1 MLETVRKSIAMLP
14 ADRRW
19 QWVALPIMAAL
30 MGAAEAGAAAAVF
43 GLIKI
48 IADPAA
54 VASVPVAGSIARM
67 LPWQDRRSLV
77 LTFTLLVAVY
87 HVGKNALGLAA
98 QYARHKIIGESNAAL
113 ACTMLRGYLLA
124 PYPFHFRRHSAEL
137 IRNTTHSVNVVL
149 GTLGAAGAVLS
160 ELLVGAGIAAV
171 LLAASPEATLAAG
184 VVLGVL
190 MVVLLRG
197 TRRLARRAGRGGHE
211 LQRELLQTLQNAL
224 GAIKEIKALG
234 REGFF
239 YRTYAEK
246 QREALA
252 LGYLGVTLEAIPPVI
267 VETVFVSGALLVV
280 ALLTLTSEV
289 PDNGLPLLGLYA
301 YAGFRIIPMANR
313 LTWRLNEIR
322 ASAPAVEALYDD
334 HRLVTGESW
343 DDATDDAPPVE
354 LREAIALEDVSY
366 TYPGSATAALQDL
379 TLTIRRGESIGFVGA
394 TGAGKSTLADVV
406 MGLLPPSAGRVT
418 VDGVELD
425 AARGRMWRR
434 HVGYVPQSIFLL
446 DDTLAR
452 NVALGIPERDVD
464 LDRVRQALRVAQLD
478 ALVASLPDGIDTPLG
493 ERGVRLSGGERQ
505 RVGIARALYHDPD
518 VLVFDE
524 ATSALDSA
532 TASAVAQAI
541 RALQGR
547 KTVLLIAHRLAS
559 VRECDRIALVAGGRL
574 LDCAPFD
581 ELLARSDEFRRLALP
596 AEGTPTPLIR
606 RG

>member
-1 MLETVRKSIAMLP
+1 
-14 ADRRW
+14 
-19 QWVALPIMAAL
+19 
-30 MGAAEAGAAAAVF
+30 
-43 GLIKI
+43 
-48 IADPAA
+48 
-54 VASVPVAGSIARM
+54 
-67 LPWQDRRSLV
+67 
-77 LTFTLLVAVY
+77 
-87 HVGKNALGLAA
+87 
-98 QYARHKIIGESNAAL
+98 
-113 ACTMLRGYLLA
+113 
-124 PYPFHFRRHSAEL
+124 
-137 IRNTTHSVNVVL
+137 
-149 GTLGAAGAVLS
+149 
-160 ELLVGAGIAAV
+160 
-171 LLAASPEATLAAG
+171 
-184 VVLGVL
+184 
-190 MVVLLRG
+190 
-197 TRRLARRAGRGGHE
+197 RGGHE

-224 GAIKEIKALG
+224 GAIKKIKALG

-280 ALLTLTSEV
+280 ALLTLTSEL

-322 ASAPAVEALYDD
+322 ASAPAVDALYDD

-354 LREAIALEDVSY
+354 LREAILLEDVSY

-464 LDRVRQALRVAQLD
+464 LDRVRRALRVAQLD
-478 ALVASLPDGIDTPLG
+478 ALVAS
-493 ERGVRLSGGERQ
+493 
-505 RVGIARALYHDPD
+505 
-518 VLVFDE
+518 
-524 ATSALDSA
+524 
-532 TASAVAQAI
+532 
-541 RALQGR
+541 
-547 KTVLLIAHRLAS
+547 
-559 VRECDRIALVAGGRL
+559 
-574 LDCAPFD
+574 
-581 ELLARSDEFRRLALP
+581 
-596 AEGTPTPLIR
+596 
-606 RG
+606 